1 MEVDV
6 TNLRWLCPSAAL
18 LILASA
24 AAAGERA
31 MVDHINPMIGAST
44 SRQFGE
50 GKTFPGAATPF
61 GLVQLSPDTITG
73 GDNGPGYSYH
83 HKSIEGFSFT
93 HMSGIG
99 WYGDLGNLQVMPTTG
114 PLVPDREKTKSPF
127 SHDREDACAGYYSV
141 MLDRYD
147 IRGRCRKRG
156 GEDGRLRA
164 TIAFDCPATRRLR
177 QAGGVIVYDRSA
189 GLSIQNVCV
198 RSIAKLDG
206 ETFITLI
213 FSVTCNHHRHRLGCL
228 SWAECQCIGDGFKVI
243 TGEGRVTH
251 RFVIYRHGLRVLWRQ
266 GHSEY
271 GAGRTTVSLVN
282 RDIVHSNLIP
292 GFVRALVA
300 NAHAVAIAIKWPGKL
315 YHFQCQ

>member
-1 MEVDV
+1 MIDA
-6 TNLRWLCPSAAL
+6 RGLCPSAAL
-18 LILASA
+18 LILAASA
-24 AAAGERA
+24 TAGERA

-127 SHDREDACAGYYSV
+127 SHDREEARAGYCSV

-147 IRGRCRKRG
+147 IRAELTAAPRAGIIRFTYPRSKTSRIQVDLARRIGMRKRWIKHGSQSVRLVNDRTVEGRMHCPHADG
-156 GEDGRLRA
+156 GWGR
-164 TIAFDCPATRRLR
+164 
-177 QAGGVIVYDRSA
+177 GG
-189 GLSIQNVCV
+189 
-198 RSIAKLDG
+198 
-206 ETFITLI
+206 
-213 FSVTCNHHRHRLGCL
+213 
-228 SWAECQCIGDGFKVI
+228 
-243 TGEGRVTH
+243 GRVTFTQH
-251 RFVIYRHGLRVLWRQ
+251 FSMKFSRPVTKFGIWDKQEVFPGRREHEGKNVGFYVEFATRADEQVLVK
-266 GHSEY
+266 
-271 GAGRTTVSLVN
+271 AGVSYVSLEGARAN
-282 RDIVHSNLIP
+282 LEHDIRDWD
-292 GFVRALVA
+292 FDACRARAREL
-300 NAHAVAIAIKWPGKL
+300 
-315 YHFQCQ
+315 